1 MDVSSELPE
10 LRRRAGLSTWR
21 VWYRAQ
27 WQASW
32 DELQARFPRKCP
44 PFESLFPPTAD
55 EAREMQLGRCM
66 RLLPHDN
73 DGGGFF
79 VAVFEKIAEHAPE
92 AGVLPPDEPEI
103 CVTESSAMLP
113 EALTAKAKPTEPKG
127 SRQSRN
133 PDWLCPAC
141 GGLTFGAKL
150 VCFKCGADKPAATAD
165 AATAAATT
173 ATAAVKE
180 QAVAAEASG
189 ADATEGAAA
198 EGAAV
203 EGAAAEDAPAE
214 GAAEAE
220 AQAARGLQVLHA
232 CGGATRASAVAA
244 AAANKFAPLYVPSA
258 ELLASVASFSK
269 PDPDPNPNPNPSPDP
284 HPHPHPNPNP
294 NQVASFYGLGPSF
307 PLHRLLVRS
316 MQGLT
321 LVLVAEEV
329 LELLYPA
336 PPPEP

>member
-1 MDVSSELPE
+1 M
-10 LRRRAGLSTWR
+10 
-21 VWYRAQ
+21 
-27 WQASW
+27 
-32 DELQARFPRKCP
+32 
-44 PFESLFPPTAD
+44 
-55 EAREMQLGRCM
+55 
-66 RLLPHDN
+66 
-73 DGGGFF
+73 
-79 VAVFEKIAEHAPE
+79 
-92 AGVLPPDEPEI
+92 LPPDEPEI

-113 EALTAKAKPTEPKG
+113 EALTAKVRYLVITPTVLPEARRLCLSTLTLTLTLTLTSQAKPTEPKG
-127 SRQSRN
+127 SRQSRS

-189 ADATEGAAA
+189 ADAAEGAAA

-203 EGAAAEDAPAE
+203 EGAAAEGAPAE

-232 CGGATRASAVAA
+232 CGGATRAGAVAA

-258 ELLASVASFSK
+258 ELLASVASFS
-269 PDPDPNPNPNPSPDP
+269 NPNPNPDP
-284 HPHPHPNPNP
+284 NPHPHPNPH
-294 NQVASFYGLGPSF
+294 SHLSPS
-307 PLHRLLVRS
+307 P
-316 MQGLT
+316 
-321 LVLVAEEV
+321 
-329 LELLYPA
+329 
-336 PPPEP
+336 

>member
-1 MDVSSELPE
+1 M
-10 LRRRAGLSTWR
+10 
-21 VWYRAQ
+21 
-27 WQASW
+27 
-32 DELQARFPRKCP
+32 
-44 PFESLFPPTAD
+44 
-55 EAREMQLGRCM
+55 
-66 RLLPHDN
+66 
-73 DGGGFF
+73 
-79 VAVFEKIAEHAPE
+79 
-92 AGVLPPDEPEI
+92 LPPDEPEI

-113 EALTAKAKPTEPKG
+113 EALTAKVRYLVITPTVLPEARRLCLSTLTLTLTLTLTSQAKPTEPKG
-127 SRQSRN
+127 SRQSRS

-189 ADATEGAAA
+189 ADAAEGAAA

-203 EGAAAEDAPAE
+203 EGAAAEGAPAE

-258 ELLASVASFSK
+258 ELLASVASFS
-269 PDPDPNPNPNPSPDP
+269 NPNPNPDP
-284 HPHPHPNPNP
+284 NPHPHPNPHSHPHPHPNP

-329 LELLYPA
+329 LELL
-336 PPPEP
+336 